1 MMKQDWG
8 KISSLIEKTFWRTK
22 DVASWQSVCPVY
34 KKPWVQSQHH
44 IKPDEVVHTCHP
56 STVKVER
63 GKTVQ
68 GHPQLCPGCRRLC
81 LQVSK

>member
-1 MMKQDWG
+1 MKQDWG
-8 KISSLIEKTFWRTK
+8 KISSLIEKAFWSTK
-22 DVASWQSVCPVY
+22 EVASWQSICLVY
-34 KKPWVQSQHH
+34 EKPWVQCQHH
-44 IKPDEVVHTCHP
+44 IKADEVVHACSP

-68 GHPQLCPGCRRLC
+68 GHPQLSTGCRRLC